1 MNPSSSSFLRSV
13 LLGLFVVSG
22 ALFFSGCSA
31 KPKNLAADCKD
42 SFEKYHAKFEKKK
55 YSAAKDGYDEFVTS
69 CAGTEFAEEAY
80 FELGESHFALKD
92 WMEAEQEYESFLKE
106 YPSSKRYDETVR
118 YKLAV
123 SMSRQTQIPQRDQ
136 SKTLDAIHEFETYLA
151 QYPDSPRADSAKLE
165 VEKLRDLLADRDT
178 RVAKLYTRMDEP
190 LAAAIYYKHIL
201 KEYGDR
207 VPRRDITL
215 KLAEC
220 YIELEQF
227 VEAENQL
234 TQFDGVAKDDPFR
247 EKVKLVQRKLEKAQ
261 VRYARQKKEEKK
273 EEEKKQAEQKS
284 QPL

>member
-1 MNPSSSSFLRSV
+1 MNKLFLIRASLAAAIPV
-13 LLGLFVVSG
+13 SALLL
-22 ALFFSGCSA
+22 FSGCSS
-31 KPKNLAADCKD
+31 KPKNLAADCKA
-42 SFEKYHAKFEKKK
+42 SFDKYHAKFEKKK

-80 FELGESHFALKD
+80 FELGESHYALKD

-106 YPSSKRYDETVR
+106 YPSSKRFDETVH
-118 YKLAV
+118 YKLAM
-123 SMSRQTQIPQRDQ
+123 SMSKQTQIPQRDQ
-136 SKTLDAIHEFETYLA
+136 TKTIDAIHEFETYLA
-151 QYPDSPRADSAKLE
+151 QYPESPRTDSAKLE
-165 VEKLRDLLADRDT
+165 VDRLRGLLADRDT
-178 RVAKLYTRMDEP
+178 RVAKLYSRMDEP

-207 VPRRDITL
+207 VPRRELTL

-234 TQFDGVAKDDPFR
+234 SQFDGVAKDDPFR
-247 EKVKLVQRKLEKAQ
+247 EKVRLVQRKLEKAQ
-261 VRYARQKKEEKK
+261 VRFAREKKEEKK
-273 EEEKKQAEQKS
+273 EAEKKQAEQKS